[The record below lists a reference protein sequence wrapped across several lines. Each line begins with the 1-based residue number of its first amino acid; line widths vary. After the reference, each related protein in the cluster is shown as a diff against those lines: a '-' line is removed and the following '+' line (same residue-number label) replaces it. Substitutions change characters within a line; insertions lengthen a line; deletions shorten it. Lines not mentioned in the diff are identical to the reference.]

1 MIDIKQASAILGV
14 DDASA
19 RIVLRFFK
27 VRTEKSEVAVVGKLK
42 PKAKNLYDENQVR
55 EIAGLRKY

>member
-1 MIDIKQASAILGV
+1 MIDIKQASVILGV

-27 VRTEKSEVAVVGKLK
+27 VRTVKSEAVAIGKLK
-42 PKAKNLYDENQVR
+42 PKPKNLYDETQVR